1 MNIMKE
7 VYAEHTIDLP
17 VSLPFKGVIF
27 DMDGTLIESTE
38 GDYLAWKR
46 LFADYQKPLSY
57 EDYFPLLGAKSTVV
71 VQSRLLLNEEETK
84 VALAKKLRYFTEIIS
99 SNGIQPVPFAVKLL
113 EQLGQYDLKI
123 ALATSSRR
131 EKMKMVLK
139 LTGLL
144 PYFKVIVTGEEVSKS
159 KPSPDIF
166 LTAAEKL
173 ELQPDQCLVIEDAV
187 NGVKAAKNAGMKCI
201 AITTTHSA
209 EMLHQ
214 ADLIIHTYEALNFE
228 KLCIMVT
235 AKKA

>member
-38 GDYLAWKR
+38 ADYLAWKR

-57 EDYFPLLGAKSTVV
+57 EDYFPLLGVKSAVV

-131 EKMKMVLK
+131 EKMKKVLK

-144 PYFKVIVTGEEVSKS
+144 PIVTGEEVSKS